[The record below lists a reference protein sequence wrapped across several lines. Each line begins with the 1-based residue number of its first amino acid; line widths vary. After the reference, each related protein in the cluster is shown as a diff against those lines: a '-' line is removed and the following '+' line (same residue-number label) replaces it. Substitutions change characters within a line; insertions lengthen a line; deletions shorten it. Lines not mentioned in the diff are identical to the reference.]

1 MVENLKVALCSTE
14 ILVRRRGLNGLM
26 TEIPENILSRPAE
39 TAMMMVPCF
48 LYFVQNNL
56 LLVAVASLDPPVYY
70 VVSQVKKKI
79 ANFQL

>member
-1 MVENLKVALCSTE
+1 MTC
-14 ILVRRRGLNGLM
+14 RRRGIHGLIA
-26 TEIPENILSRPAE
+26 EISEDILSQPAE

-70 VVSQVKKKI
+70 VVSQVKKK
-79 ANFQL
+79 L

>member
-1 MVENLKVALCSTE
+1 M
-14 ILVRRRGLNGLM
+14 LVDSEMTYRRRGLNGLM
-26 TEIPENILSRPAE
+26 TEISEDILSRPAE

-48 LYFVQNNL
+48 LYFLQNNL

-70 VVSQVKKKI
+70 VVSQVKKNI

>member
-1 MVENLKVALCSTE
+1 MLADSEM
-14 ILVRRRGLNGLM
+14 IFRRRGLNGLM
-26 TEIPENILSRPAE
+26 IEISEDILSRPAE

-70 VVSQVKKKI
+70 VVSQVKKKLQI
-79 ANFQL
+79 FSYETYG

>member
-1 MVENLKVALCSTE
+1 MLADSEKTY
-14 ILVRRRGLNGLM
+14 RRRGLNGLM
-26 TEIPENILSRPAE
+26 TEISEDILSRPAE

-70 VVSQVKKKI
+70 VVSQVNKKI

>member
-1 MVENLKVALCSTE
+1 MLADSEMTC
-14 ILVRRRGLNGLM
+14 RRRGIHGLM
-26 TEIPENILSRPAE
+26 TEMSEDIISRPAE

-70 VVSQVKKKI
+70 VVSQVKKKCEV
-79 ANFQL
+79 LSCET